1 MKNGITLALA
11 IGCSVFVAGCATDM
25 GAAMGQLND
34 SLGEFGKAVATSAEA
49 GSASSR
55 GSGNSLAKTK
65 LMGVFN
71 RSLSTDGQPP
81 EWPKVAITN
90 LYVPADQ
97 ASSSRLR
104 LRANDCVHFDAV
116 LWYDAKHNEKF
127 NDVSL
132 CALELPKRSNDFVTT
147 WRTFPISGKTSGQ
160 QRSDGPVPPRSKL
173 PSDSL
178 TDRWMTGLGIYF
190 IGSMLTMMGYDP
202 QFIEDDRRFWVK
214 KVRS

>member
-1 MKNGITLALA
+1 MKNRIMAFA
-11 IGCSVFVAGCATDM
+11 IGCSVFMAGCATDM
-25 GAAMGQLND
+25 GAAMGQFND
-34 SLGEFGKAVATSAEA
+34 SLNEFGKALATPAEA
-49 GSASSR
+49 G
-55 GSGNSLAKTK
+55 GPSGGGTSLTKTK
-65 LMGVFN
+65 LMGVFS
-71 RSLSTDGQPP
+71 RSLSTDGRAP

-97 ASSSRLR
+97 ASPSRYR
-104 LRANDCVHFDAV
+104 PRANDCVRFDAV

-132 CALELPKRSNDFVTT
+132 CALELPKRSNDFVIT

-173 PSDSL
+173 PSDAL

-202 QFIEDDRRFWVK
+202 QFIEDDRRFWVT